1 MTIKM
6 LDPPF
11 AENIG
16 KGRQKRTS
24 HIYTLTTMTAKTL
37 ATRIELATVKMP
49 TITTALHDI

>member
-1 MTIKM
+1 M

-24 HIYTLTTMTAKTL
+24 HIYTLVLILTTMTAKTL